1 MEQDVRWKQR
11 FQNYCKAFA
20 VFESAVET
28 AKSRE
33 LSELEKQGLI
43 QSFEFTQELSW
54 KTLKDF
60 LEYKGTDS
68 EIVGS
73 KDAVRKAFAAGIVEN
88 GDVWMDMIASRNV
101 SSLTYNNET
110 ADEILKKCL
119 DVYYDAF
126 KSLKNR
132 LEKEL

>member
-28 AKSRE
+28 AKSRA

-60 LEYKGTDS
+60 LEYKGADS

-73 KDAVRKAFAAGIVEN
+73 KDAVRKAFAAGIIEN

-101 SSLTYNNET
+101 SSHTYNNET

-126 KSLKNR
+126 KLLKNR

>member
-28 AKSRE
+28 AKSRA

-60 LEYKGTDS
+60 LEYKGADS

-73 KDAVRKAFAAGIVEN
+73 KDAVRKAFAAGIIEN

-101 SSLTYNNET
+101 SSHTYNNET
-110 ADEILKKCL
+110 ADEILEKCL
-119 DVYYDAF
+119 NVYYDAF

>member
-28 AKSRE
+28 AKSRA

-60 LEYKGTDS
+60 LEYKGADS

-73 KDAVRKAFAAGIVEN
+73 KDAVRKAFAAGIIEN

-101 SSLTYNNET
+101 SINSYEDKVANK
-110 ADEILKKCL
+110 ILEKS
-119 DVYYDAF
+119 VSFYYEAF
-126 KSLKNR
+126 KSLK
-132 LEKEL
+132 LLFEKKL

>member
-1 MEQDVRWKQR
+1 MEQDIRWKQR
-11 FQNYCKAFA
+11 FQNYCRAFA
-20 VFESAVET
+20 VFESAVQT
-28 AKSRE
+28 AQSRN

-73 KDAVRKAFAAGIVEN
+73 KDAVRKAFSAGIIEN
-88 GDVWMDMIASRNV
+88 GDVWMDMIASRNI
-101 SSLTYNNET
+101 SSHTYNNET
-110 ADEILKKCL
+110 ADEILEKCIKL
-119 DVYYDAF
+119 YYGAF
-126 KSLKNR
+126 KSLKMR

>member
-1 MEQDVRWKQR
+1 MKQDVRWKQR

-20 VFESAVET
+20 VFESAVKI
-28 AKSRE
+28 AKNRE

-43 QSFEFTQELSW
+43 QAFEFTQELSW

-60 LEYKGTDS
+60 LEYKGATS

-73 KDAVRKAFAAGIVEN
+73 KDAVRKAFTSGIIEN

-101 SSLTYNNET
+101 SSHTYNNET
-110 ADEILKKCL
+110 ATEILEKCINF
-119 DVYYDAF
+119 YYDAF

-132 LEKEL
+132 LGKEL